1 MTNTDASVGR
11 RDHGLALADALLES
25 NRRLQPLPAAAH
37 DRVKRRL
44 RTRLANPA
52 FRRARWLRPLVI
64 AGSLLLWGTAFGI
77 AIDHFVLERHFPP
90 SPQPQP
96 GSTPDKPRTR
106 RPRAKPEKPITVEN
120 PQAAPAEPAVTQAVA
135 VPAGEPTLPAPA
147 KSVTTSSPLLASAR
161 PGPARPS
168 AAFAPRVRSSI
179 ALMDPAPI
187 SPPARTALADRA
199 PVPTTSS
206 TVPAPLPA
214 PSPELRAHAP
224 AATTLIAPPVP
235 LRPPEKTVAAPEN
248 LSEERLLA
256 AAVRALRAKQDADSA
271 LVALDAYRSR
281 YPQGRLFVE
290 AGVLRV
296 DALIALHRAAEAL
309 RALDELDLSR
319 MPGGLERRLQR
330 GELRATSGRLREALT
345 DFDGVLAHARE
356 QDLLQRALQGRA
368 QARLRLGDLA
378 GARSDG
384 IEYLRRFPA
393 GPFARQ
399 ARDLSQPNQ

>member
-96 GSTPDKPRTR
+96 GSSPDKPRAR
-106 RPRAKPEKPITVEN
+106 RPKAKLEKPITVEN

-135 VPAGEPTLPAPA
+135 ISAGEPTLPAPA
-147 KSVTTSSPLLASAR
+147 RSVTTSSPLLASAR
-161 PGPARPS
+161 PRPARPS
-168 AAFAPRVRSSI
+168 AAFEARVRSSI

-199 PVPTTSS
+199 PTPSS
-206 TVPAPLPA
+206 TVPAALPA
-214 PSPELRAHAP
+214 ISPEAAVTAP
-224 AATTLIAPPVP
+224 AALALVTPPAP

-271 LVALDAYRSR
+271 LLALDAYRSR

-296 DALIALHRAAEAL
+296 DALIALHRSAEAL

-378 GARSDG
+378 GTRSDA

-399 ARDLSQPNQ
+399 ARDLSQPNP

>member
-96 GSTPDKPRTR
+96 GSSPDKPRAR
-106 RPRAKPEKPITVEN
+106 RPKAKLEKPITVEN

-135 VPAGEPTLPAPA
+135 ISAGEPTLPAPA
-147 KSVTTSSPLLASAR
+147 RSVTTSSPLLASAR
-161 PGPARPS
+161 PRPARPS
-168 AAFAPRVRSSI
+168 AAFEARVRSSI

-199 PVPTTSS
+199 PTPSS
-206 TVPAPLPA
+206 TVPAALPA
-214 PSPELRAHAP
+214 ISPEAAVTAP
-224 AATTLIAPPVP
+224 AALALVTPPAP

-271 LVALDAYRSR
+271 LLALDAYRSR

-296 DALIALHRAAEAL
+296 DALIALHRSAEAL

-356 QDLLQRALQGRA
+356 PDLLQRALQGRA

-378 GARSDG
+378 GTRSDA

-399 ARDLSQPNQ
+399 ARDLSQPNP

>member
-25 NRRLQPLPAAAH
+25 NRRLQPLPVAAH

-96 GSTPDKPRTR
+96 GSSPDKPRAR
-106 RPRAKPEKPITVEN
+106 RPKAKLEKPITVEN

-135 VPAGEPTLPAPA
+135 ISAGEPTLPAPA
-147 KSVTTSSPLLASAR
+147 RSVTTSSPLLASAR
-161 PGPARPS
+161 PRPARPS
-168 AAFAPRVRSSI
+168 AAFEARVRSSI

-199 PVPTTSS
+199 PMPSS
-206 TVPAPLPA
+206 TVPAALPA
-214 PSPELRAHAP
+214 LSPEVAVPAP
-224 AATTLIAPPVP
+224 TATTLIAPPVP

-271 LVALDAYRSR
+271 LLALDAYRSR

-296 DALIALHRAAEAL
+296 DALIALHRSAEAL

>member
-96 GSTPDKPRTR
+96 GSSPDKPRAR
-106 RPRAKPEKPITVEN
+106 RPKAKLEKPITVEN

-135 VPAGEPTLPAPA
+135 ISAGEPTLPAPA
-147 KSVTTSSPLLASAR
+147 RSVTTSSPLLASAR
-161 PGPARPS
+161 PRPARPS
-168 AAFAPRVRSSI
+168 AAFEARVRSSI
-179 ALMDPAPI
+179 ALMDPAHI

-199 PVPTTSS
+199 PTPSS
-206 TVPAPLPA
+206 TVPAALPA
-214 PSPELRAHAP
+214 ISPEAAVTAP
-224 AATTLIAPPVP
+224 AALALVTPPAP

-271 LVALDAYRSR
+271 LLALDAYRSR

-296 DALIALHRAAEAL
+296 DALIALHRSAEAL

-356 QDLLQRALQGRA
+356 PDLLQRALQGRA

-378 GARSDG
+378 GTRSDA

-399 ARDLSQPNQ
+399 ARDLSQPNP